1 MPQLIKKIESE
12 LINDITN
19 DVILIK
25 SVFGEVQE
33 EDYIKINGFVA
44 YLQNFSK
51 IENASALTSPLSYG
65 LKNQYRLQV
74 KTLNI
79 NY

>member
-19 DVILIK
+19 DVVLVK
-25 SVFGEVQE
+25 SVIGEIQG
-33 EDYIKINGFVA
+33 EDYINMNGFVA
-44 YLQNFSK
+44 YLQNLSK
-51 IENASALTSPLSYG
+51 IEVTSALTPPLSYG
-65 LKNQYRLQV
+65 LKNQYNLQV